1 MLAKKVETLTKA
13 MEVEGKKM
21 RREMSAMEK
30 EVAAIRME
38 KDQDVKAKRLSIN
51 TKLPAQNTAQLPPA
65 RYNQLLLTSICTVLI
80 RLAHRERN
88 LF

>member
-21 RREMSAMEK
+21 RREMAAMEK

-38 KDQDVKAKRLSIN
+38 KDQDIKAKRLSIN
-51 TKLPAQNTAQLPPA
+51 TKPSAQNTNQLPPA
-65 RYNQLLLTSICTVLI
+65 RYNHFFL
-80 RLAHRERN
+80 N
-88 LF
+88 